1 MLIAVK
7 GGRGNLAAVRLALM
21 RRAFPLPLLQ
31 GGSGMKAFAKAI
43 LRIAAWR
50 RTRAYILK
58 RDAGL
63 CVRCGAP
70 GCIVHHKTELTPRNI
85 DDPMITLNEDNL
97 ETVCRTCHAIIHEG
111 TPPLA
116 DGLAFD
122 ADGNVIESAISPPCA
137 AENFRRRNRASAT
150 FRTAPVAHMR
160 GG

>member
-1 MLIAVK
+1 
-7 GGRGNLAAVRLALM
+7 
-21 RRAFPLPLLQ
+21 
-31 GGSGMKAFAKAI
+31 MKAFAKAFYES
-43 LRIAAWR
+43 AAWR

-122 ADGNVIESAISPPCA
+122 ADGNVIESVISPPGTPLKISGGVTA
-137 AENFRRRNRASAT
+137 LHPRLEPPRS
-150 FRTAPVAHMR
+150 RT
-160 GG
+160 

>member
-1 MLIAVK
+1 
-7 GGRGNLAAVRLALM
+7 
-21 RRAFPLPLLQ
+21 
-31 GGSGMKAFAKAI
+31 MKAFAKAFYES
-43 LRIAAWR
+43 AAWR

-122 ADGNVIESAISPPCA
+122 ADGNVIESAISPPGA
-137 AENFRRRNRASAT
+137 PLKISGGVTALHSRLEPPRS
-150 FRTAPVAHMR
+150 RT
-160 GG
+160 